1 MRATR
6 YRNAGTI
13 ECLLGGDQSFYF
25 MEMNTRLQVEHP
37 VSEEVTGIDL
47 VRTQLRLAMG
57 EPLPAQGIAPTHGHA
72 IEFRINAEDP
82 SRGFMPSPGP
92 LRRFRPPLGRGVR
105 VDTHAYEGYTVPPTY
120 DSLVAKLIVSDD
132 DRALRPRARRA
143 GARGVRGRGRVDD
156 AAAVPRDGRE
166 RAGVPGRGVHDRLP
180 RRGGGAAILAVRVMT
195 DTPPRAVSRRQA
207 RRAAFV
213 LTYQLDVRAGSDLDE
228 LAVRYLADTGM
239 DVPDYTREVVEG
251 VQRDRD
257 AIDAEVDAAA
267 AGWTADRLGAVERS
281 ILRLA
286 TWELRQGELP
296 AAVVIDEAVE
306 LAKRYA
312 GAEAAPFVNGVLG
325 AIARG
330 GEASS

>member
-1 MRATR
+1 
-6 YRNAGTI
+6 
-13 ECLLGGDQSFYF
+13 
-25 MEMNTRLQVEHP
+25 
-37 VSEEVTGIDL
+37 
-47 VRTQLRLAMG
+47 
-57 EPLPAQGIAPTHGHA
+57 
-72 IEFRINAEDP
+72 
-82 SRGFMPSPGP
+82 MPPN
-92 LRRFRPPLGRGVR
+92 
-105 VDTHAYEGYTVPPTY
+105 Y

-132 DRALRPRARRA
+132 DRPSALARAAQALAEFEVEGIATTLPLFREM
-143 GARGVRGRGRVDD
+143 VD
-156 AAAVPRDGRE
+156 E
-166 RAGVPGRGVHDRLP
+166 RAGLPRGRLHHRLP

-239 DVPDYTREVVEG
+239 DGAGLHARGRRGRAARPAARSTPPWTTRP
-251 VQRDRD
+251 R
-257 AIDAEVDAAA
+257 
-267 AGWTADRLGAVERS
+267 GWTADRLGAVERA

-286 TWELRQGELP
+286 TWELRGGELP

-330 GEASS
+330 AGRARVSTEPGARRPARADRRRARRAWPRPPTIPDAAVAALTEINELALAAGEELERQRRAVRDARVDE